1 MKDKQNLG
9 FPVVGMTLRDYF
21 AAQILPTTYKIV
33 FEMIKNG
40 DIECDAD
47 DDPNDHEIIAT
58 MKAYEVADYM
68 LDARE
73 CDVWSNIRK
82 QRKNDSQQSS

>member
-33 FEMIKNG
+33 YDMIING
-40 DIECDAD
+40 RIEND
-47 DDPNDHEIIAT
+47 DVDEDPNDHEIIAT
-58 MKAYEVADYM
+58 LKAYEVADFM

-73 CDVWSNIRK
+73 SKVWRNIRN
-82 QRKNDSQQSS
+82 KNKNES

>member
-33 FEMIKNG
+33 YDMIING
-40 DIECDAD
+40 KIENDVD
-47 DDPNDHEIIAT
+47 EDPNDHEIIAT
-58 MKAYEVADYM
+58 LKAYEVADFM

-73 CDVWSNIRK
+73 SKVWRNIRN
-82 QRKNDSQQSS
+82 KNKNES

>member
-9 FPVVGMTLRDYF
+9 FPVVEMTLRDYF

-33 FEMIKNG
+33 YEMIGNG
-40 DIECDAD
+40 SIENDVD
-47 DDPNDHEIIAT
+47 EDPNDHEIIAT
-58 MKAYEVADYM
+58 LKAYEVADFM

-73 CDVWSNIRK
+73 STVWGNIRNK
-82 QRKNDSQQSS
+82 KNES

>member
-33 FEMIKNG
+33 YDMIING
-40 DIECDAD
+40 GIENDVD
-47 DDPNDHEIIAT
+47 EDPNDHEIIAT
-58 MKAYEVADYM
+58 LKAYEVADFM

-73 CDVWSNIRK
+73 SKVWRNIRNK
-82 QRKNDSQQSS
+82 NKNDSQQSS

>member
-9 FPVVGMTLRDYF
+9 FPIAGITLRDYF

-33 FEMIKNG
+33 YDMIING
-40 DIECDAD
+40 SIENNVDE
-47 DDPNDHEIIAT
+47 DPNDHEIIAT
-58 MKAYEVADYM
+58 LKAYEVADFM

-73 CDVWSNIRK
+73 SKVWRNIRN
-82 QRKNDSQQSS
+82 KNKNES

>member
-9 FPVVGMTLRDYF
+9 FPVSGMTLRDYF

-33 FEMIKNG
+33 YDMIING
-40 DIECDAD
+40 SIENDVD
-47 DDPNDHEIIAT
+47 EDPNDNEIIAT
-58 MKAYEVADYM
+58 LKAYEVADFM

-73 CDVWSNIRK
+73 SKVWRNIRN
-82 QRKNDSQQSS
+82 KNKNES

>member
-33 FEMIKNG
+33 YDMIING
-40 DIECDAD
+40 SIENDVD
-47 DDPNDHEIIAT
+47 KDPNDHEIIAT
-58 MKAYEVADYM
+58 LKAYEVADFM

-73 CDVWSNIRK
+73 SKVWRDIRN
-82 QRKNDSQQSS
+82 KNKNES

>member
-33 FEMIKNG
+33 YDMIKNG
-40 DIECDAD
+40 SIENDVD
-47 DDPNDHEIIAT
+47 EDPNDHEIIAT
-58 MKAYEVADYM
+58 LKAYEVADFM

-73 CDVWSNIRK
+73 SKVWRNIRN
-82 QRKNDSQQSS
+82 KNKNES

>member
-33 FEMIKNG
+33 YDMIIN
-40 DIECDAD
+40 DRIENDVD
-47 DDPNDHEIIAT
+47 EDPNDHEIIAT
-58 MKAYEVADYM
+58 LKAYEVADFM

-73 CDVWSNIRK
+73 SKVWRNIRN
-82 QRKNDSQQSS
+82 KNKNES

>member
-33 FEMIKNG
+33 YDMIING
-40 DIECDAD
+40 GIENDAD
-47 DDPNDHEIIAT
+47 EDPNDHEIIAT
-58 MKAYEVADYM
+58 LKAYEVADFM

-73 CDVWSNIRK
+73 SKVWRDIRN
-82 QRKNDSQQSS
+82 KNKNES

>member
-33 FEMIKNG
+33 YDMIING
-40 DIECDAD
+40 GIENDVD
-47 DDPNDHEIIAT
+47 EDPNDHEIIAT
-58 MKAYEVADYM
+58 LKAYEVADFM

-73 CDVWSNIRK
+73 SKVWRNIRN
-82 QRKNDSQQSS
+82 KNKNES

>member
-33 FEMIKNG
+33 YDMIING
-40 DIECDAD
+40 SIENDAD
-47 DDPNDHEIIAT
+47 EDPNDHEIIAT
-58 MKAYEVADYM
+58 LKAYEVADFM

-73 CDVWSNIRK
+73 SKVWRNIRN
-82 QRKNDSQQSS
+82 KNKNES

>member
-33 FEMIKNG
+33 YEMIRDG
-40 DIECDAD
+40 GIENDVD
-47 DDPNDHEIIAT
+47 EDPNDHEIIAT
-58 MKAYEVADYM
+58 LKAYEVADFM

-73 CDVWSNIRK
+73 SKVWRNIRN
-82 QRKNDSQQSS
+82 KNKNES

>member
-33 FEMIKNG
+33 YDMIING
-40 DIECDAD
+40 SIDE
-47 DDPNDHEIIAT
+47 DPNDHEIIAT
-58 MKAYEVADYM
+58 LKAYEVADFM

-73 CDVWSNIRK
+73 SKVWRNI
-82 QRKNDSQQSS
+82 QNKNKNES

>member
-33 FEMIKNG
+33 YDMIING
-40 DIECDAD
+40 SIENDVD
-47 DDPNDHEIIAT
+47 EDPNDHEIIAT
-58 MKAYEVADYM
+58 LKAYEVADFM

-73 CDVWSNIRK
+73 SKVWRNIRN
-82 QRKNDSQQSS
+82 KNKNEPE

>member
-33 FEMIKNG
+33 YEMLKNG
-40 DIECDAD
+40 SIESDVD
-47 DDPNDHEIIAT
+47 EDPNDHEIIAT
-58 MKAYEVADYM
+58 LKAYEVADFM

-73 CDVWSNIRK
+73 SKVWENIRN
-82 QRKNDSQQSS
+82 KNKNES